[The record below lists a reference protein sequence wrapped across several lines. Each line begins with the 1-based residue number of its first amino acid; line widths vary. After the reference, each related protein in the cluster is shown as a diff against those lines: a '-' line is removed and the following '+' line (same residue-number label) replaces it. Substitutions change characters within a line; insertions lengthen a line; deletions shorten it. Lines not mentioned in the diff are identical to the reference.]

1 MSMMKKMIAC
11 ILTAVMIL
19 AGTESIAWASE
30 LEPYLFDVNKAE
42 KVVVELFG
50 AADRQDWNR
59 FTELMC
65 SSEQE
70 YYEYYFSNTELQNG
84 IKQVERGILLNTYFV
99 ENDLAENEWLVKE
112 YPILSSS
119 KETYS
124 FVAEVD
130 CEVNKENK
138 YFINGINYFLVV
150 LAVENDALK
159 VVQFNRPSMELI
171 STIVEPEL
179 SEQSMDYDEQIAG
192 IEVLEYAERGLVV
205 NAEKEILVDGFE
217 VIRSTDKDEAAL
229 FSFDIINHYSTYS
242 YPTTIDVLMN
252 DTSNGGD
259 GTIKTVNFTMY
270 MKNTLPNEW
279 MGNWHTESLKAGA
292 YCVKMVGIYR
302 TIKPVNSSGGYDVTQ
317 YTQKYI
323 PNTQYN
329 ATNTAIDS
337 IKNRGMAVS
346 SGRLFFPEYAAGTK
360 GSAGTRGCG
369 QVKQWGSQLLATQ
382 GYSYD
387 YILNY
392 YYKGSSITSEDLNFF
407 GYNIGY

>member
-1 MSMMKKMIAC
+1 MSMMKKLIAC
-11 ILTAVMIL
+11 ILTVVTLL
-19 AGTESIAWASE
+19 AGTKSIAWASE

-42 KVVVELFG
+42 KVVVELFD

-84 IKQVERGILLNTYFV
+84 IKQVESGILLNAYFV
-99 ENDLAENEWLVKE
+99 ENDLAENEWLVQE
-112 YPILSSS
+112 YPVLSSS
-119 KETYS
+119 KEIYS
-124 FVAEVD
+124 FVVEVD

-179 SEQSMDYDEQIAG
+179 SEQSMEYDEQMAG

-205 NAEKEILVDGFE
+205 NAEKEILSDGFE
-217 VIRSTDKDEAAL
+217 VIGSADKDGASL
-229 FSFDIINHYSTYS
+229 FSFDIINHYSTYH
-242 YPTTIDVLMN
+242 YPSKIDVLMN
-252 DTSNGGD
+252 DTKNGGD
-259 GTIKTVNFTMY
+259 GTIKTVNFTSY

-279 MGNWHTESLKAGA
+279 YGSWHTESLKAGA

-302 TIKPVNSSGGYDVTQ
+302 SIKPVNSSGGYDVTQ

-323 PNTQYN
+323 PDTRYSTTD
-329 ATNTAIDS
+329 AAIDS
-337 IKNRGMAVS
+337 IINRGMSTS
-346 SGRLFFPEYAAGTK
+346 SGRLFFPEYAAGTR
-360 GSAGTRGCG
+360 GSTGTRGCG
-369 QVKQWGSQLLATQ
+369 QLKQWGSQLLATQ

-392 YYKGSSITSEDLNFF
+392 YYKGSSITSEDLLFF
-407 GYNIGY
+407 GYSIGY